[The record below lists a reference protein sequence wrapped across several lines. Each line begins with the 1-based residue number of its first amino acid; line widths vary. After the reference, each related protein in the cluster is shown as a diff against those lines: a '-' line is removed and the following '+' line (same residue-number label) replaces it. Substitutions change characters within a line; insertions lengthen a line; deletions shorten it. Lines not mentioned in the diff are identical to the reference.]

1 MAKLFRYE
9 LRRLVFSRFFLGLLT
24 VLLWYGWQLLNTV
37 TILGVAYTAP
47 FSPWSF
53 GAYLAGLGPFLSAAL
68 LFFLWNQRGEKA
80 RGVALLTAA
89 TPVEPGRYLLI
100 KTAAAASAWLLLAL
114 SACALGLGFLVSLF
128 GGDPTYAA
136 LAAPAAAALL
146 PPLIFPLGLGLW
158 ISRRSPALLLPLMAA
173 VIGLGFIT
181 PPLAADLYGRAL
193 FSQYPLTLGVLDP
206 AFTMPA
212 AAVWSRLGTLSLG
225 GVLLWMTVRRQSRGQ

>member
-89 TPVEPGRYLLI
+89 MRGSRRAGERRLI
-100 KTAAAASAWLLLAL
+100 QSPRPSGKISGGSRAAAAGAASAA
-114 SACALGLGFLVSLF
+114 
-128 GGDPTYAA
+128 
-136 LAAPAAAALL
+136 
-146 PPLIFPLGLGLW
+146 
-158 ISRRSPALLLPLMAA
+158 
-173 VIGLGFIT
+173 
-181 PPLAADLYGRAL
+181 
-193 FSQYPLTLGVLDP
+193 
-206 AFTMPA
+206 
-212 AAVWSRLGTLSLG
+212 
-225 GVLLWMTVRRQSRGQ
+225 